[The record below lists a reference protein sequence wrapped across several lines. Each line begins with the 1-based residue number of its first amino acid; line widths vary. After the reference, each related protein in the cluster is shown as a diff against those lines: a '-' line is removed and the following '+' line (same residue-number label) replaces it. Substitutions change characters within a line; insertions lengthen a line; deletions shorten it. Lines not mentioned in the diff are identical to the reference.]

1 MAKEHWGGEQILLKI
16 AAGADQSVS
25 PLFSESRRGADIHI
39 DLGNMSARNSM
50 APLIHIGEVL
60 QKKITNT
67 KTSQDAVRE
76 ILMANPGVMT
86 TPSPDPKWN
95 RK

>member
-1 MAKEHWGGEQILLKI
+1 
-16 AAGADQSVS
+16 
-25 PLFSESRRGADIHI
+25 
-39 DLGNMSARNSM
+39 M